1 MPMMEWTDKLSVGVP
16 SIDAQHKKLV
26 AMANELYD
34 AMKAGHGKDV
44 LNKTLDGLI
53 GYTVTHFNYEEKLF
67 AQTGYPATAPHK
79 KEHEDLKKQV
89 LEIQEKMKAGVSFSQ
104 SMQVMDFLKKWLTN
118 HIMVVDKAYG
128 PHLTAKG
135 IK

>member
-26 AMANELYD
+26 AMANELFD
-34 AMKAGHGKDV
+34 AMKAGKGKDT

-53 GYTVTHFNYEEKLF
+53 DYTVNHFDYEERLF
-67 AQTGYPATAPHK
+67 AQTAYLGAAPHK

-89 LEIQEKMKAGVSFSQ
+89 LEFQKKMQAGASFSQ

-118 HIMVVDKAYG
+118 YIMGSDKAYA
-128 PHLTAKG
+128 PHMTAKG